1 MNKYVVLMDHG
12 DDEYEFVSTYGARNV
27 AVDAAKDM
35 ARDSPEVPLVVAL
48 LTVKIEVKPTVT
60 EVADL

>member
-1 MNKYVVLMDHG
+1 MNKYVELMDHG